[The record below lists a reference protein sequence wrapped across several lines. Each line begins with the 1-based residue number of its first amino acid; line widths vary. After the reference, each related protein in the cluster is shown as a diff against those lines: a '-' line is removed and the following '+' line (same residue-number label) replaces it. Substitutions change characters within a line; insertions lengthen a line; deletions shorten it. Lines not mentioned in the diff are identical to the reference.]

1 MNGVDHSQQY
11 RCAKIVATLGPSS
24 TRAEDVLALAA
35 AGANVFRLNFSHG
48 DYQDHIARLEAIRQ
62 AEKELG
68 KPLGVFVDLQGPKF
82 RIATFENGEI
92 ELTAGQSFSFDCN
105 DTPGN
110 DQRVGL
116 PHPEIYEALSIGDRL
131 LLDDGRMQLRVT
143 ELNEGEIV
151 AEALV
156 NGRLSDRKGLNL
168 PDAEI
173 RVSAL
178 TEKDRKDLAFALE
191 NGINAVA
198 LSFVQR
204 PDDLIELRKLAG
216 ERTQLIAKIE
226 KPSALNYLDEIISR
240 SDAVMVAR
248 GDLGVE
254 LPPEKVPAVQK
265 KIVASARNIGRPVI
279 VATQMLETMISAPT
293 PTRAEA
299 SDVATAVYDGVDAVM
314 LSAETAAGDYP
325 VAAVSM
331 MARIIGEVES
341 DPLHRALMVAS
352 RKENERTNTDAISA
366 AARQVA
372 PTVGATA
379 VICYSTSG
387 KTALRAARERPDAPI
402 VALTYDQAVA
412 RTLALVWGVQPIIC
426 LDATDMKEM
435 VKTALSVTEE
445 KGVVKTGDTV
455 VITAGVPFGN
465 AGTTN
470 ILRIAKVGEAA

>member
-24 TRAEDVLALAA
+24 TRAQDVLALAE

-48 DYQDHIARLEAIRQ
+48 DYEDHIARLEAVRQ

-68 KPLGVFVDLQGPKF
+68 KPLGVFADLQGPKF
-82 RIATFENGEI
+82 RIATFEKGEI
-92 ELTAGQSFSFDCN
+92 ELTAGQQFTFDCSEALG
-105 DTPGN
+105 T

-116 PHPEIYEALSIGDRL
+116 LHPEIYEALSVGDRL

-143 ELNEGEIV
+143 ELNEAEIV

-173 RVSAL
+173 KVSAL

-226 KPSALNYLDEIISR
+226 KPSALNYLDEIINL

-325 VAAVSM
+325 VEAVSM
-331 MARIIGEVES
+331 MARIICEVES
-341 DPLHRALMVAS
+341 DPLHRTLMVAS
-352 RKENERTNTDAISA
+352 RKENERTHTDAISA

-387 KTALRAARERPDAPI
+387 KTALRAARERPEAPI

-445 KGVVKTGDTV
+445 KGVVSAGDTV